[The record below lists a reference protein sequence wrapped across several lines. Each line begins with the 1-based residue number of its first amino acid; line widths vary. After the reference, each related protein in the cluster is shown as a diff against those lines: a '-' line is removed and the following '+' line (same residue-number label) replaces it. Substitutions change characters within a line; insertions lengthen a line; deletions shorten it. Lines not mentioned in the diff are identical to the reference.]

1 MTSSAQDTID
11 LGNQARELLA
21 SEAIREAFSRM
32 TDEQLRIIRDS
43 SPENTQEREAAYLL
57 LRSHKLLRDQLEVMI
72 NRGKR
77 AEANLPTAEPKPATR
92 RRRN

>member
-1 MTSSAQDTID
+1 MQFQETID
-11 LGNQARELLA
+11 LGNQAREILA
-21 SEAIREAFSRM
+21 SEAIREAFKRM
-32 TDEQLRIIRDS
+32 SDDQLRVIRDS

-57 LRSHKLLRDQLEVMI
+57 LRSHRLLQDQLEIMI

-77 AEANLPTAEPKPATR
+77 AESNLPTSDPKPATR

>member
-1 MTSSAQDTID
+1 MNTTVQETID
-11 LGNQARELLA
+11 LGTQAREILA
-21 SEAIREAFSRM
+21 SEAIREAFKRM
-32 TDEQLRIIRDS
+32 SDDQLRVIRDS

-57 LRSHKLLRDQLEVMI
+57 LRSHRLLQDQLEIMI

-77 AEANLPTAEPKPATR
+77 AESNLPTTDPKPATR

>member
-1 MTSSAQDTID
+1 MQFQETID
-11 LGNQARELLA
+11 LGNQAREILA
-21 SEAIREAFSRM
+21 SEAIREAFKRM
-32 TDEQLRIIRDS
+32 ADDQLRVIRDS

-57 LRSHKLLRDQLEVMI
+57 LRSHRLLQDQLEIMI

-77 AEANLPTAEPKPATR
+77 AESNLPTSDSKPATR

>member
-1 MTSSAQDTID
+1 MNTTVQETID
-11 LGNQARELLA
+11 LGTQAREILA
-21 SEAIREAFSRM
+21 SEAIREAFKRM
-32 TDEQLRIIRDS
+32 ADDQLRVIRDS

-57 LRSHKLLRDQLEVMI
+57 LRSHRLLQDQLEIMI

-77 AEANLPTAEPKPATR
+77 VESNLPTSDSKPATR

>member
-1 MTSSAQDTID
+1 MQFQETID
-11 LGNQARELLA
+11 LGTQAREILA
-21 SEAIREAFSRM
+21 SEAIRESFKRM
-32 TDEQLRIIRDS
+32 SDDQLRVIRDS

-57 LRSHKLLRDQLEVMI
+57 LRSHRLLQDQLEIMI

-77 AEANLPTAEPKPATR
+77 AESNLPTSDPKPATR

>member
-1 MTSSAQDTID
+1 MNTTVQETID
-11 LGNQARELLA
+11 LGTQAREILA
-21 SEAIREAFSRM
+21 SEAIREAFKRM
-32 TDEQLRIIRDS
+32 SDDQLRVIRDS

-57 LRSHKLLRDQLEVMI
+57 LRSHRLLQDQLEIMI

-77 AEANLPTAEPKPATR
+77 AESNLPTAESKPATR